1 MFPLLQISRH
11 SYYNNSMSYEV
22 TATRRRPQQF
32 GDLVG
37 QEFVAETL
45 KNSIKS
51 GKIAHAYLFSGPR
64 GCGKTSTA
72 RILAKALNCQNG
84 PTDQPCGQCSTC
96 QEITKG
102 TSLDVIEIDGAS
114 NTSVENIRQI
124 KDEVLFP
131 PSNSKYKI
139 YIIDEV
145 HMLST
150 SAFNALL
157 KTIEEPPPYVIFIFA
172 TTELQK
178 VPATIKSRC
187 QQFNFRLVAIDKVK
201 QCLADAAAE
210 LGIQADDEALF
221 WIARE
226 STGSMRD
233 AYTLFDQVVAF
244 SDGHMTYDKIRDK
257 LGLVGIDRLNSVFE
271 ACAQNRTADVIGLLD
286 EFLQAGVSIE
296 QLISN
301 SADYL
306 RSLLLIKNGVKKESL
321 LGNSAER
328 YSSLVLGAWN
338 AVQIERALS
347 LFLQLYRDI
356 RYSLSPRYEL
366 ELAFSRLCWLSSYVS
381 NAEVKKAID
390 AAQGLLMGNSV
401 VECPQ
406 SGRIETT
413 AVHSNVQ
420 SAAVVSTGSTTG
432 STETSQPQ
440 QTLQNQ
446 PVQQT
451 QPTPSGVNP
460 IPAGMPRLSMLDE
473 LIAKEQAG
481 ISDDDTSDPGSPGDG
496 AGEGDSANPFLNGG
510 PLPPEQSV
518 AAPMAENAGL
528 AELDERLKLNIPQ
541 NDVTDDGQ
549 VVPEVDVPLS
559 ETGYTV
565 NPDSEEGDD
574 GWSNI
579 DEPLDDDY
587 YPVEADF
594 SELAEQ
600 AYETEY
606 ASSNQN
612 GMSSAPVQLQETLT
626 TADGQT
632 ISIAQLR
639 GQITANLAVTDGFAA
654 SNVEKTGLWEV
665 RDDAVNTTV
674 ESAYDLNLIE
684 KKKNVIAA
692 EISNACG
699 RPMKFNVTLKEAKT
713 QEAAAPAEIPL
724 QVNILVN
731 AFKGTIVAG
740 RM

>member
-1 MFPLLQISRH
+1 
-11 SYYNNSMSYEV
+11 MSYEV

-451 QPTPSGVNP
+451 QPTPPGVNP

-481 ISDDDTSDPGSPGDG
+481 ISDDDTGDPGSPGDG

-518 AAPMAENAGL
+518 AAPMAENAGP
-528 AELDERLKLNIPQ
+528 AEFDERLKLNIPQ

-579 DEPLDDDY
+579 DEPPDDDY

>member
-1 MFPLLQISRH
+1 
-11 SYYNNSMSYEV
+11 MSYEV

-84 PTDQPCGQCSTC
+84 PTDRPCGQCSTC

-451 QPTPSGVNP
+451 QPTPPGVNP

-481 ISDDDTSDPGSPGDG
+481 ISDDDTGDPDSPGDG

-518 AAPMAENAGL
+518 AAPMAENAGP

-574 GWSNI
+574 GWSNM
-579 DEPLDDDY
+579 DEPPDDDY